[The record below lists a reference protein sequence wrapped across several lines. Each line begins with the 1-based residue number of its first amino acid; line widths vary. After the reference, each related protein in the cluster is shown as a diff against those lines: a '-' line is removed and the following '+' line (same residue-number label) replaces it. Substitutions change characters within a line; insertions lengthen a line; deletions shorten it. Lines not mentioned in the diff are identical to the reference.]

1 MKIKVKTSH
10 ALLSLMLLASV
21 TAPAATVAFSG
32 ANYTDG
38 LVSTNGTSVSAFNFG
53 ADADIASD
61 PTVVNT
67 VSFATYN
74 PGDGSVSGF
83 VHNGADG
90 SGANGAGDNT
100 TLTLSGVF
108 HTAGTNGHLQYS
120 GLTIGQ
126 QYEVQMV
133 FSDTRG
139 ILTPDLMQIWDTAT
153 PGGAADFTTAD
164 IATAQIVTGTFTA
177 NASTQDFYLTQST
190 GVGDFDG
197 YIGAIQ
203 LRAVPEPSSTA
214 LLGLGGL
221 ALIFDQKASPYT
233 SPPSEEKSTPSSRG
247 LHIALTAGLALVA
260 SLNLFFYAKT
270 RPAALSDT
278 PPPNLLSILPATPE
292 DWHVDTSTDLYQF
305 SGILQTD
312 NLAQRTYR
320 RMLNGKIAI
329 FTVYLAYWQ
338 PGQSSVSQ
346 VSMHT
351 PDACWPGSGW
361 NPVEIPSR
369 QESLA
374 IKSRLL
380 PTAESRKFSSGKFAQ
395 HVWFWHIYDGR
406 PIDFKE
412 PRSAAELLR
421 HAWRYGFTNESDQ
434 LFARFSS
441 NLTWDELR
449 EEPLLDE
456 IFANLKPLGL

>member
-10 ALLSLMLLASV
+10 ALLSLMLLASA

-32 ANYTDG
+32 ANYSDG

-203 LRAVPEPSSTA
+203 LRAVPEPSAAA

-221 ALIFDQKASPYT
+221 ALI
-233 SPPSEEKSTPSSRG
+233 
-247 LHIALTAGLALVA
+247 L
-260 SLNLFFYAKT
+260 
-270 RPAALSDT
+270 
-278 PPPNLLSILPATPE
+278 
-292 DWHVDTSTDLYQF
+292 
-305 SGILQTD
+305 
-312 NLAQRTYR
+312 R
-320 RMLNGKIAI
+320 R
-329 FTVYLAYWQ
+329 
-338 PGQSSVSQ
+338 
-346 VSMHT
+346 
-351 PDACWPGSGW
+351 
-361 NPVEIPSR
+361 
-369 QESLA
+369 
-374 IKSRLL
+374 
-380 PTAESRKFSSGKFAQ
+380 RK
-395 HVWFWHIYDGR
+395 
-406 PIDFKE
+406 
-412 PRSAAELLR
+412 
-421 HAWRYGFTNESDQ
+421 
-434 LFARFSS
+434 
-441 NLTWDELR
+441 
-449 EEPLLDE
+449 
-456 IFANLKPLGL
+456 